1 MGKKGNGEERIFLLI
16 LIDASSTM
24 VGELS
29 EECVCGISANDDDD
43 DWRDEVRTLRSLRSH
58 FQGQRE
64 KKKMTTTTTASA
76 KREMSAR
83 MRKRT
88 NEHAILLLSFS
99 KRGRR
104 KRKKLIETKFSLFT
118 PTTSTTVL

>member
-88 NEHAILLLSFS
+88 NERTRNSS
-99 KRGRR
+99 
-104 KRKKLIETKFSLFT
+104 SLFLQKRT
-118 PTTSTTVL
+118 KKKKETDRNEV